1 MGGRGT
7 FAAGNP
13 VPYVYEV
20 DTSFFA
26 GGKFNGVKV
35 LKGSEGSGKHGLPE
49 SSHSS
54 MAYLK
59 MNPDGTFHTM
69 RIYDKNHNLR
79 LEIAYHFESKI
90 DKHKPKVLHY
100 HIYGKEFSQN
110 KTGRFERTTVRMH
123 KNSRL
128 YKYYK
133 KFLKGAEL

>member
-35 LKGSEGSGKHGLPE
+35 LKGIEGSGKHGLPE

-54 MAYLK
+54 IAYLK

-79 LEIAYHFESKI
+79 VEIAYHREPALAKNK
-90 DKHKPKVLHY
+90 DKVLHY
-100 HIYGKEFSQN
+100 HIYSKDFSSTRN
-110 KTGRFERTTVRMH
+110 KNFSRTTKLLH
-123 KNSRL
+123 KNSKL
-128 YKYYK
+128 YRRYK
-133 KFLKGAEL
+133 KFFKGVQ

>member
-7 FAAGNP
+7 FAAGKP

-20 DTSFFA
+20 DTSFFE
-26 GGKFNGVKV
+26 GGKFNGIKV
-35 LKGSEGSGKHGLPE
+35 LKGVECSGKHGLPE

-79 LEIAYHFESKI
+79 VEIAYHHEAKI
-90 DKHKPKVLHY
+90 DKQKTKVLHY

-110 KTGRFERTTVRMH
+110 EKGKFERTTVRMH

-128 YKYYK
+128 YKHYK
-133 KFLKGAEL
+133 SFFRGAEL